1 MYNFMFINVIL
12 FAFFDNL
19 NLFYSLI
26 SWYIFVVIVGTFSLV
41 FCYYLDIFLCVTI
54 FCDG

>member
-1 MYNFMFINVIL
+1 MFINVIL

-26 SWYIFVVIVGTFSLV
+26 SWYIFVVTVGTFNLV